1 MVTLFAVEKTF
12 YSEQDVHQVTVPG
25 ADGDFG
31 ILASHVPT
39 LTVLRPGVV
48 TVMESASGAG
58 KNFFGMSE
66 FAILLGTAVCYLA
79 LPGTTLHYIYAGACF
94 RC

>member
-1 MVTLFAVEKTF
+1 LQTF

-31 ILASHVPT
+31 ILANHVPT

-48 TVMESASGAG
+48 TVMESASGAA
-58 KNFFGMSE
+58 KTYFG
-66 FAILLGTAVCYLA
+66 T
-79 LPGTTLHYIYAGACF
+79 
-94 RC
+94 